1 MNCCI
6 HNAPFSPILHNWLKV
21 FLVTWAKL
29 ESQLPRV
36 AGESVVGS
44 AEVATMVGGRLV
56 AEVEATWEGM
66 RGEAVTLNP
75 RWGKSRKVGRGSLRV
90 GILIV

>member
-1 MNCCI
+1 
-6 HNAPFSPILHNWLKV
+6 
-21 FLVTWAKL
+21 
-29 ESQLPRV
+29 
-36 AGESVVGS
+36 
-44 AEVATMVGGRLV
+44 MVGGRLV